1 MRVVLWG
8 GDLFPTQFQA
18 AFVENERV
26 GSRYP
31 PDGNRHPLRC
41 LPVMRFRQ
49 PESSLS
55 LFAAEFPDAHTHCPQ
70 RGEIGRRA
78 QCHQP

>member
-8 GDLFPTQFQA
+8 GDLCPTRFQA
-18 AFVENERV
+18 AFVKNERV
-26 GSRYP
+26 GNRCP
-31 PDGNRHPLRC
+31 PDGNRHLLFC

-49 PESSLS
+49 PESPLS

>member
-1 MRVVLWG
+1 MCGWFCG
-8 GDLFPTQFQA
+8 ADLCPTRFQA
-18 AFVENERV
+18 ALGDERV

-49 PESSLS
+49 PESRYPSLRRNS
-55 LFAAEFPDAHTHCPQ
+55 LMRIPIA
-70 RGEIGRRA
+70 RSVVK
-78 QCHQP
+78 

>member
-8 GDLFPTQFQA
+8 GDLCPTRFQA
-18 AFVENERV
+18 AFVKNERV
-26 GSRYP
+26 GSKHP

-49 PESSLS
+49 PESRYPSLRRNS
-55 LFAAEFPDAHTHCPQ
+55 LTCMPIARSAAK
-70 RGEIGRRA
+70 
-78 QCHQP
+78 

>member
-8 GDLFPTQFQA
+8 GDLCPTRFQA
-18 AFVENERV
+18 ALGEERV
-26 GSRYP
+26 GSKYP
-31 PDGNRHPLRC
+31 PDGNRHLLFC

-55 LFAAEFPDAHTHCPQ
+55 LFAAEFSYAHPHCPQ

-78 QCHQP
+78 

>member
-8 GDLFPTQFQA
+8 GDLCPTRFQA
-18 AFVENERV
+18 ALGEERV

-31 PDGNRHPLRC
+31 PDGNRHPLLC

-49 PESSLS
+49 PESRYPSLRRNS
-55 LFAAEFPDAHTHCPQ
+55 LMRIPIA
-70 RGEIGRRA
+70 RSVVK
-78 QCHQP
+78 

>member
-8 GDLFPTQFQA
+8 GDLCPTQFQA

-26 GSRYP
+26 GSKHP
-31 PDGNRHPLRC
+31 PNGNRHLFRC

-49 PESSLS
+49 PESRYPSLRRNS
-55 LFAAEFPDAHTHCPQ
+55 LTRIPIARSAAK
-70 RGEIGRRA
+70 
-78 QCHQP
+78 